1 MSIMVMKLWEI
12 ESAISSGVYGSP
24 RLLLSCFAVRWWKNT
39 GLAEKL
45 SFSRDILVE
54 NMFWA
59 VGALFEPQH
68 SYFRRLITKVTVFIS
83 VIDDIYGVYGTL
95 DELELFTLAI
105 QRWDTKAMEQLPD
118 YMKVC
123 YLALIN
129 IINEVAYEWADLCKS
144 YLQEAKWYY
153 NGYKPN
159 LEEYMDNARIS
170 IAVPMI
176 LVHSLFLVTNRITKE
191 ALDSLTNFPDII
203 RWSVTIFRLN
213 DGLGTS
219 SDELKRGDVSKS
231 IQCYMNEKSA
241 SEEEA
246 KRTHYIFDKGDMGI
260 HELNSEEKFSIY
272 KNIAFHDEKFMRR
285 HNELKMEVKIML
297 SDRNMKQL
305 EQLEIIDNL
314 QRLGL
319 SYHFDDEICSI
330 LNNICD
336 KNSKRDNLY
345 AKALEFRLL
354 RQHGF
359 YISQEIFYGFYD
371 NTASFSNED
380 TKGMLYLYE
389 ASLLAI
395 EGEKELELARNLT
408 EKHLRE
414 YLADQNKNDMDQNLV
429 ELVHHALE
437 LPLHWRMLRL
447 ETKWFINYYKKRQD
461 KMIPFLLELA
471 TLDFNIVQE
480 AHIKDLK
487 YVARWWKETCLA
499 ENLPFARDRLVEN
512 FFWTIGVNFLPQYG
526 YFRRIATKV
535 NALVTTIDDVYDVFG
550 TLDELQIFT
559 HAIQRWNIKEL
570 DKLPDNMKMC
580 YYALDNFINQ
590 VAADAFEEQGIFI
603 LPYLRNAWRDLCK
616 SYLREAKWYHS
627 QYIPSMEEYIDNA
640 WISIS
645 APVILVHAYFLVAN
659 PVNKDALHYLENNY
673 HEIIRCSALILR
685 LANDLGTSS
694 DELKRGDVPKSIQC
708 YMNETQASEEE
719 ARQYIRVLISQTWKK
734 LNEAHGLAAHPFPK
748 IFVTCAM
755 NLARMAQCMYQHG
768 DGHGGNNSTTKNHI
782 MALLFESVPLGCKHS
797 SAEKEDDS

>member
-1 MSIMVMKLWEI
+1 MAM
-12 ESAISSGVYGSP
+12 
-24 RLLLSCFAVRWWKNT
+24 
-39 GLAEKL
+39 
-45 SFSRDILVE
+45 
-54 NMFWA
+54 
-59 VGALFEPQH
+59 
-68 SYFRRLITKVTVFIS
+68 FIS
-83 VIDDIYGVYGTL
+83 
-95 DELELFTLAI
+95 
-105 QRWDTKAMEQLPD
+105 
-118 YMKVC
+118 
-123 YLALIN
+123 
-129 IINEVAYEWADLCKS
+129 
-144 YLQEAKWYY
+144 
-153 NGYKPN
+153 KPN
-159 LEEYMDNARIS
+159 LIWKLEVPKSCIS
-170 IAVPMI
+170 NVPI
-176 LVHSLFLVTNRITKE
+176 RRSGNYQPSIWDYNHIQSLKN
-191 ALDSLTNFPDII
+191 
-203 RWSVTIFRLN
+203 
-213 DGLGTS
+213 
-219 SDELKRGDVSKS
+219 
-231 IQCYMNEKSA
+231 
-241 SEEEA
+241 
-246 KRTHYIFDKGDMGI
+246 HYP
-260 HELNSEEKFSIY
+260 
-272 KNIAFHDEKFMRR
+272 DEKFMRR
-285 HNELKMEVKIML
+285 RNELKMEVKIML

-305 EQLEIIDNL
+305 EQLEIIDDL

-319 SYHFDDEICSI
+319 SHHFEDEIYSI
-330 LNNICD
+330 LNNLSD
-336 KNSKRDNLY
+336 KNSKRDHLY

-359 YISQEIFYGFYD
+359 NIISQEIFDGFYD
-371 NTASFSNED
+371 NTTGFGEIHHNED

-389 ASLLAI
+389 ASFLAI

-414 YLADQNKNDMDQNLV
+414 YLADKNKNDMDQNLV

-437 LPLHWRMLRL
+437 VPLHWRMLRL

-461 KMIPFLLELA
+461 MMIPFMLELA

-480 AHIKDLK
+480 THIKDLK
-487 YVARWWKETCLA
+487 YVA
-499 ENLPFARDRLVEN
+499 
-512 FFWTIGVNFLPQYG
+512 
-526 YFRRIATKV
+526 
-535 NALVTTIDDVYDVFG
+535 
-550 TLDELQIFT
+550 
-559 HAIQRWNIKEL
+559 RWNIKEL

-616 SYLREAKWYHS
+616 SYLRVAKWYHS

-659 PVNKDALHYLENNY
+659 PVNKEALHYLENNY

-734 LNEAHGLAAHPFPK
+734 LNEAHDLAAHPFPK

-782 MALLFESVPLGCKHS
+782 MALLFESVPLGYKHS
-797 SAEKEDDS
+797 SAEKEDDSMFNYKEKFMI

>member
-1 MSIMVMKLWEI
+1 M
-12 ESAISSGVYGSP
+12 
-24 RLLLSCFAVRWWKNT
+24 
-39 GLAEKL
+39 
-45 SFSRDILVE
+45 
-54 NMFWA
+54 
-59 VGALFEPQH
+59 
-68 SYFRRLITKVTVFIS
+68 FIS
-83 VIDDIYGVYGTL
+83 
-95 DELELFTLAI
+95 
-105 QRWDTKAMEQLPD
+105 
-118 YMKVC
+118 
-123 YLALIN
+123 
-129 IINEVAYEWADLCKS
+129 
-144 YLQEAKWYY
+144 
-153 NGYKPN
+153 KPN
-159 LEEYMDNARIS
+159 LIWKLEVPKACIS
-170 IAVPMI
+170 NVPI
-176 LVHSLFLVTNRITKE
+176 RRSGNYQPSIWDYNHIQSLKN
-191 ALDSLTNFPDII
+191 
-203 RWSVTIFRLN
+203 
-213 DGLGTS
+213 
-219 SDELKRGDVSKS
+219 
-231 IQCYMNEKSA
+231 
-241 SEEEA
+241 
-246 KRTHYIFDKGDMGI
+246 HY
-260 HELNSEEKFSIY
+260 S
-272 KNIAFHDEKFMRR
+272 DEKFMRR
-285 HNELKMEVKIML
+285 RDELKMEVKIML

-305 EQLEIIDNL
+305 EQLEIIDDL

-319 SYHFDDEICSI
+319 SYHFEDEIYSI
-330 LNNICD
+330 LNNLSD

-359 YISQEIFYGFYD
+359 NIISQEIFDGFYD
-371 NTASFSNED
+371 NTTGFGEIHHNED

-389 ASLLAI
+389 ASFLAI

-414 YLADQNKNDMDQNLV
+414 YLADKNKNDMDQNLV

-461 KMIPFLLELA
+461 MMIPFMLELA

-480 AHIKDLK
+480 THIKDLK
-487 YVARWWKETCLA
+487 YVARWWKETFLA
-499 ENLPFARDRLVEN
+499 ENLSFARDRLVEN

-535 NALVTTIDDVYDVFG
+535 NALITTIDDVYDVFG

-559 HAIQRWNIKEL
+559 HAIQRWNVKEL

-590 VAADAFEEQGIFI
+590 VVADAFEEQGIFI

-627 QYIPSMEEYIDNA
+627 QYIPSMEEYMDNA

-659 PVNKDALHYLENNY
+659 PVNEEALHYLENNY

-685 LANDLGTSS
+685 LTNDLGTSL

-708 YMNETQASEEE
+708 YMNETQVSEEE

-734 LNEAHGLAAHPFPK
+734 LNEAHELAAHPFPK

-782 MALLFESVPLGCKHS
+782 MALLFESAPLGYKHS
-797 SAEKEDDS
+797 SAEKEDNSMVNYRKKFMI